1 MAEKK
6 IVELWVRGRKLCE
19 TIEDNEAIE
28 YLEHIIRKAG
38 YCVLEHEEDGKII
51 KMI

>member
-1 MAEKK
+1 
-6 IVELWVRGRKLCE
+6 VENKTVEIWVRGRKLCE
-19 TIEDNEAIE
+19 TTEDNEAIE

-38 YCVLEHEEDGKII
+38 YVVLVREEDGKII